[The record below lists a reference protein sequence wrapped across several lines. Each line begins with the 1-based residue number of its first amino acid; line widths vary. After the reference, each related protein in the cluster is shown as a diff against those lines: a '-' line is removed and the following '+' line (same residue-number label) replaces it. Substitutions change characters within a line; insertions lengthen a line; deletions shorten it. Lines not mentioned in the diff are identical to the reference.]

1 MLHRLVPAAALIAA
15 ALAPAGAL
23 AQEVRYASTPV
34 YSFVQLSVAAGTIA
48 PGDFRERT
56 EAIQSCADARELGK
70 ALGARISNGDSVM
83 ANRLPGE
90 LRPILAETP
99 TGKATPVLVEK
110 GTAMH
115 VVVICHR
122 S

>member
-1 MLHRLVPAAALIAA
+1 MLHRLVPVALIAA
-15 ALAPAGAL
+15 ALAPTGAL
-23 AQEVRYASTPV
+23 AQDVRSSSTPV
-34 YSFVQLSVAAGTIA
+34 YSFVQLSVAVGTIA

-70 ALGARISNGDSVM
+70 LLGARINNGDSVM

-90 LRPILAETP
+90 LRPILAQTP
-99 TGKATPVLVEK
+99 TGRATPVLLK
-110 GTAMH
+110 DGAAMY